1 MKTIITAKIN
11 IHYYLLSTSV
21 KLSTQVYW
29 SDKKKIHRAEKYST
43 VSTVLKRSQGLCIRR
58 YGNAINI
65 ETRMSADAFP
75 CKAPKE
81 ILLDYK
87 SRISHLC
94 YFLNCL
100 LIF

>member
-29 SDKKKIHRAEKYST
+29 SDKKKST
-43 VSTVLKRSQGLCIRR
+43 VQKNIPPAVSTVLMRSQRLCIRR
-58 YGNAINI
+58 YGN
-65 ETRMSADAFP
+65 ADAFP

-81 ILLDYK
+81 ILLHYK